1 LEIKRP
7 VSGWKEVA
15 IMIERREELYLNR
28 RPEQGKDVR
37 TLAEATGSSACEPVE
52 KAAKTSAA
60 HYFELRYAWP
70 E

>member
-1 LEIKRP
+1 
-7 VSGWKEVA
+7 
-15 IMIERREELYLNR
+15 MIELRERSKERIARRAHELYLNGGCE
-28 RPEQGKDVR
+28 PGKDVG
-37 TLAEATGSSACEPVE
+37 TLAEATGSSACESVE